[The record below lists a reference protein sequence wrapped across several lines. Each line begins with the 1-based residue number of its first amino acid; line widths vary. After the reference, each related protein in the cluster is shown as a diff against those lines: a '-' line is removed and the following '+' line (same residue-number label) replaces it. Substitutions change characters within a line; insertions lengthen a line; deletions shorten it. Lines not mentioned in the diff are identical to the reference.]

1 MTDDDIAAAVADAID
16 PDAPDAAGKARLL
29 AEILLGAA
37 LPAQMAEGGP
47 PECWVGGVQVDP
59 VTVRLTAG
67 APQPPP

>member
-37 LPAQMAEGGP
+37 GEAPA
-47 PECWVGGVQVDP
+47 D
-59 VTVRLTAG
+59 